1 MRVRNPILAAVHV
14 TLLSFSTLIAPAA
27 KAEIIWGV
35 NGHPLMSYPG
45 ISFEAQ
51 LDYVRELGMKSYR
64 VNVSELS
71 QIEPLRR
78 LGGAAAMRGITILP
92 VLTPGLDLD
101 HATPEALQHKAYDF
115 SFALVSSL
123 KGQMPV
129 WELGNELENY
139 AIVKPCEMLDN
150 GTQYNCSWGPA
161 GGNSAL
167 DYFGPRWS
175 KVSAVLKGL
184 SEGTHAADPNARRA
198 MGSAGW
204 GHVGMFER
212 LKADGID
219 WDISVWHMYGE
230 DPEWAFKLLS
240 QYGKPIWVTEFNNP
254 SGSEQGE
261 EGQAQG
267 LRRAMARL
275 SELRARYHVEAA
287 QIYELLDEAYWGE
300 GYEAHMGLVSLE
312 RTEAGG
318 WRAAKRK
325 QAFEAVKEQIQESG
339 GHAISPARNC
349 SLYDLSA
356 SASAARSVV
365 SYAYCLV
372 LDRAPDGGGLQS
384 YALRLESEMTVR
396 QLLLELLNSDEFVR
410 LHKAGDL
417 SDTDYAAL
425 LYRVLL
431 NREPRN
437 AELKGLPPAN
447 SSPSWRVQLQS
458 ELLISPEFR
467 SVHPDMFPSGR
478 RAAIEGS
485 SASDGALRQ

>member
-1 MRVRNPILAAVHV
+1 MRVRDPILAAVRIA
-14 TLLSFSTLIAPAA
+14 LLCLSTLIAPAV
-27 KAEIIWGV
+27 KAEILWGV
-35 NGHPLMSYPG
+35 NGHPLVNYPG
-45 ISFEAQ
+45 VSFQQQ

-71 QIEPLRR
+71 QIGPLRH
-78 LGGAAAMRGITILP
+78 LVDQAAARGITILP

-101 HATPEALQHKAYDF
+101 HETPKALRHKAYDF
-115 SFALVSSL
+115 AFTLVSSF
-123 KGQMPV
+123 KGQIPV

-161 GGNSAL
+161 GGISAL

-175 KVSAVLKGL
+175 KVSAVLRGL
-184 SEGTHAADPNARRA
+184 SEGTHAADANVRRA
-198 MGSAGW
+198 IGSAGW

-212 LKADGID
+212 IKADGID
-219 WDISVWHMYGE
+219 WDISVWHMYGQ
-230 DPEWAFKLLS
+230 DPEWAFKLLA
-240 QYGKPIWVTEFNNP
+240 QYGRPIWVTEFNNP
-254 SGSEQGE
+254 EGSVQGE
-261 EGQAQG
+261 ERQAQG

-275 SELRARYHVEAA
+275 SELHKRYHVEAA

-300 GYEAHMGLVSLE
+300 SFEAHMGLVGLE

-318 WRAAKRK
+318 WRAGKRK
-325 QAFEAVKEQIQESG
+325 PAFEAVKEQIRASSS
-339 GHAISPARNC
+339 HAISAARNC

-356 SASAARSVV
+356 SAPAARSVV

-372 LDRAPDGGGLQS
+372 LDRAPDGGGLRS
-384 YALRLESEMTVR
+384 YAPRLEGDMTVR
-396 QLLLELLNSDEFVR
+396 QLLLELLNSDEFVK
-410 LHKAGDL
+410 LHKAGEL
-417 SDTDYAAL
+417 SDADYAAL

-437 AELKGLPPAN
+437 AELKGVLPSN

-458 ELLISPEFR
+458 ELLASPEFR
-467 SVHPDMFPSGR
+467 SLHPDLFPSGR
-478 RAAIEGS
+478 QAGIEGS
-485 SASDGALRQ
+485 SASDGAVPQ